1 MRSNLKLES
10 PHNPSAKFF
19 DVDFFRLQY
28 NTTLENISIYITFT
42 FLYKFTQRVV
52 SINDLHSVCLG
63 TNYSVQE
70 NE

>member
-10 PHNPSAKFF
+10 PYNPLAEFF
-19 DVDFFRLQY
+19 DVDVFRSQY
-28 NTTLENISIYITFT
+28 NTMLENISIYIT

-52 SINDLHSVCLG
+52 YINDLYSVCLG